1 MLLWGMT
8 AQTAYVQ
15 TVALCLCLC
24 WDVIYKVILK
34 LNHVTLNIPA
44 TLHTDTHKHTTAATL
59 YEI

>member
-1 MLLWGMT
+1 MT

-34 LNHVTLNIPA
+34 LNHVTLNILA
-44 TLHTDTHKHTTAATL
+44 TLHTDAHIHTTAATL